1 MKRIILTIFAAV
13 AFLGCEDTQL
23 NSPAMQGS
31 LDDVFFKATDAR
43 GAETPGG
50 NGIILQGLTADEVLT
65 LRVPSTELGTYT
77 IEDNPNVYA
86 SFQDFNGRLYHT
98 DPDGE
103 GVIVINNNNTA
114 QRTLSGTFRFIA
126 YIPGVDTLYAQRGVF
141 YEVPYDLGFEIPDP
155 GLGTGTLFAR
165 VDGEDFLPPD
175 VVGSRDEISIRIQG
189 ISGTEMIDLNIAVD
203 AGTGNYD
210 ITLDGFSGKYTD
222 PEGVTQDASSGN
234 ITVIEHDT
242 QGRSIRGTFSFLT
255 MDHVISQGQFN
266 VTY

>member
-1 MKRIILTIFAAV
+1 MIGTECCSQGDRCPAV
-13 AFLGCEDTQL
+13 HD
-23 NSPAMQGS
+23 
-31 LDDVFFKATDAR
+31 
-43 GAETPGG
+43 
-50 NGIILQGLTADEVLT
+50 IILQGLTADEVLT

-77 IEDNPNVYA
+77 IEDSPNVYA